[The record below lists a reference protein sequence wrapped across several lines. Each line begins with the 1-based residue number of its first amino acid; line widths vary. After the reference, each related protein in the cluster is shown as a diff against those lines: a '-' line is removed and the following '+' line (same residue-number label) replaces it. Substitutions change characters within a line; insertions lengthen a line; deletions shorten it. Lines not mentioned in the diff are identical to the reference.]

1 MKIVKRT
8 KKYFYVELGDNDLED
23 VFSASDLIR
32 VEREDIDNKYI
43 TLSDMVKCDGDYEE
57 VDYPREWLV
66 KDGWEYKFVIPNNAD
81 DILDERK
88 EA

>member
-32 VEREDIDNKYI
+32 VEREDIDKKYM
-43 TLSDMVKCDGDYEE
+43 TLSDKVKGDGDYEE
-57 VDYPREWLV
+57 VDYPMDWVV
-66 KDGWEYKFVIPNNAD
+66 KDGWDYKFVIPNNAD
-81 DILDERK
+81 EILDGIR
-88 EA
+88 

>member
-8 KKYFYVELGDNDLED
+8 KKYFYVELGEKDVED
-23 VFSASDLIR
+23 VFSSSDLIR
-32 VEREDIDNKYI
+32 VERDDIDKNY
-43 TLSDMVKCDGDYEE
+43 TLSDKVKCDGDYEE
-57 VDYPREWLV
+57 VDYPSEWLV

-81 DILDERK
+81 DILDERE

>member
-32 VEREDIDNKYI
+32 VEREDIDKKYM
-43 TLSDMVKCDGDYEE
+43 TLSDKVKCEGDYEE
-57 VDYPREWLV
+57 IDYPMDWVV
-66 KDGWEYKFVIPNNAD
+66 KDGWDYKFVIPNNVD
-81 DILDERK
+81 EILEETR
-88 EA
+88 